1 MKDGGITFDIAISL
15 MGALITYAATGIE
28 LIAVSALLINC
39 IIMGGSYAL
48 KTDKDQ

>member
-1 MKDGGITFDIAISL
+1 MSGGITFSIALSC

-28 LIAVSALLINC
+28 VIAVAALLLNL

>member
-1 MKDGGITFDIAISL
+1 MEVSFSFAL
-15 MGALITYAATGIE
+15 ACMGALITYAATGIE
-28 LIAVSALLINC
+28 VIAVAALLLNL

>member
-1 MKDGGITFDIAISL
+1 MIGGYIGISL
-15 MGALITYAATGIE
+15 LGALIVYAATGIE
-28 LIAVSALLINC
+28 VIAVAALLLNL

>member
-1 MKDGGITFDIAISL
+1 MEVSFGIAL
-15 MGALITYAATGIE
+15 ACMGALITYAATGIE
-28 LIAVSALLINC
+28 VIAAAALLLNL

>member
-1 MKDGGITFDIAISL
+1 MSGGITFSIALSL

-28 LIAVSALLINC
+28 VIAAAALLLNFV
-39 IIMGGSYAL
+39 IMGGSYAL

>member
-1 MKDGGITFDIAISL
+1 MNEVSFSISL
-15 MGALITYAATGIE
+15 SCMGALITYAATGIE
-28 LIAVSALLINC
+28 VIAAAALLLNL

>member
-1 MKDGGITFDIAISL
+1 MEVSFSIVLSL
-15 MGALITYAATGIE
+15 MGALITYAATGIDV
-28 LIAVSALLINC
+28 IAAAALLLNL